1 MPPGRP
7 DRPGGSRVPIRPALL
22 VLLLAS
28 AGPAWPGGS
37 AGAGALSTPG
47 RASPVIGVQDD
58 APVDLHTEATRALA
72 SDAVPFV
79 ERADLVARLERAAR
93 ASAGESRARLTLLW
107 LKGIRWLLSAVP
119 FDITQRREPYRS
131 WLTAHDAIVVYSEP
145 SGEWLIESEL
155 IWRLHDEH
163 RRSAAAEAI
172 AWLAVENRL
181 PGECEG
187 YVPCYASGLNRL
199 EGEYLRRHPDGA
211 HAAEALETVHEALTN
226 ALELLARPDGSD
238 FLNPASDCGDLR
250 VPLVPLRDA
259 ILGAPDGA
267 SSQAIIAADR
277 LLSMCP

>member
-1 MPPGRP
+1 M
-7 DRPGGSRVPIRPALL
+7 
-22 VLLLAS
+22 LLLAT
-28 AGPAWPGGS
+28 AGPAFASRAADASVTPSLVRRLPASGCGQEDARGLDAE
-37 AGAGALSTPG
+37 AG
-47 RASPVIGVQDD
+47 
-58 APVDLHTEATRALA
+58 RALA
-72 SDAVPFV
+72 NDAAPFT

-107 LKGIRWLLSAVP
+107 LRGIRWLLSSVP
-119 FDITQRREPYRS
+119 FDVTQRLEPYRS
-131 WLTAHDAIVVYSEP
+131 WLEAHDDIVVYSEP

-163 RRSAAAEAI
+163 RRAAAAEAI

-199 EGEYLRRHPDGA
+199 EGEYLRRHPAGA

-238 FLNPASDCGDLR
+238 FLNPATDCGDLR
-250 VPLVPLRDA
+250 ASLVPLRDA
-259 ILGAPDGA
+259 IIGSPDGA